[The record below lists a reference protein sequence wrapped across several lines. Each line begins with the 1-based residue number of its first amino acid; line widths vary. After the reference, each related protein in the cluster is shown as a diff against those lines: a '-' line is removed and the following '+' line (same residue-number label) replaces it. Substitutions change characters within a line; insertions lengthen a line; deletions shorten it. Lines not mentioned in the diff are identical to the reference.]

1 MARPS
6 PKGGLTDR
14 YTDRQ
19 RDRLTETQEAGEGER
34 EITNVKAIW
43 LAFNGDSNPG
53 RELNAGDLNNK
64 LSVPPPFNW

>member
-19 RDRLTETQEAGEGER
+19 RDRLTETQEAGEAGEGER
-34 EITNVKAIW
+34 EITNVKAI
-43 LAFNGDSNPG
+43 
-53 RELNAGDLNNK
+53 
-64 LSVPPPFNW
+64 